1 MYFEPGEIL
10 LIKDFEFP
18 RKGVVEKKDK
28 YMIPLV
34 EVDGQVLLVGLPSS
48 QVYISDKNKQA
59 GCINIPAIGIS
70 IYYFPAQKPIGEN
83 GFQFPKDTFLYLR
96 QIFETSTDKLLQY
109 NADNQL
115 KRLDRLSEEELKN
128 LLYCALKSEQVSE
141 KYKPLLEQ
149 KLTDLYDKQ

>member
-1 MYFEPGEIL
+1 MYFESGEVL

-59 GCINIPAIGIS
+59 GCIDIPDIGIS
-70 IYYFPAQKPIGEN
+70 I
-83 GFQFPKDTFLYLR
+83 
-96 QIFETSTDKLLQY
+96 
-109 NADNQL
+109 
-115 KRLDRLSEEELKN
+115 
-128 LLYCALKSEQVSE
+128 
-141 KYKPLLEQ
+141 
-149 KLTDLYDKQ
+149 